1 MNHAHILV
9 VDDEPDIRGVV
20 KDILEDEGFEVSLA
34 ENAEQARRARRDR
47 RPDLIL
53 LDIWMPDT
61 DGISLLK
68 EWSHGKELD
77 VPVIMIS
84 GHGTVETAVEATR
97 LGAYDFIEK
106 PLSLAKLLV
115 TIERA
120 LETSSLR
127 RENVDLRRRHADEQ
141 ETAPIGSSS
150 AMQALRVQVA
160 RIANHNTTVFITGE
174 SGSGKEAFARYLHS
188 CSSRA
193 DGPFVDVRVAGL
205 AKENPA
211 LELFGSEEGGEL
223 FFGSLD
229 RADGGTLFLKDV
241 ADLDLNVQARLLS
254 AMETKSFLRVGGREP
269 VMLDVRVI
277 AATHHDLLERVN
289 AGFFRD
295 DLYYHLNVVPL
306 RIPPLREHFEDLP
319 ELLDYYIK
327 QLVTK
332 EGLPRRRFTLAA
344 QTRLRHYNWPGNLR
358 ELRNLVQRLLIL
370 GTEEDIGSPEVDQAL
385 GITAAQSG
393 TLNIPGLDKPLREA
407 REDFER
413 AYLEYQL
420 LEANGSV
427 SKVAERIGVERT
439 HLYRKMRG
447 LGINPKDI
455 KQKKPARG

>member
-1 MNHAHILV
+1 MSNAHILV
-9 VDDEPDIRGVV
+9 VDDEPDIRAVV

-34 ENAEQARRARRDR
+34 ENAEEARRARRDR

-68 EWSHGKELD
+68 EWSQGEDLA

-120 LETSSLR
+120 LEASSLR
-127 RENVDLRRRHADEQ
+127 RENVDLRRRHGAQ
-141 ETAPIGSSS
+141 ETVPIGNSSI
-150 AMQALRVQVA
+150 MRALREQVE

-188 CSSRA
+188 CSKRA
-193 DGPFVDVRVAGL
+193 DGSFVDVRVAGL

-223 FFGSLD
+223 HFGSLD
-229 RADGGTLFLKDV
+229 RADGGTLFLKDI

-254 AMETKSFLRVGGREP
+254 ALETKSFLRVGGREP
-269 VMLDVRVI
+269 VVVDVRVV
-277 AATHHDLLERVN
+277 AATHHDLLGRVN
-289 AGFFRD
+289 AGQFRD

-319 ELLDYYIK
+319 ELLDYYVE
-327 QLVTK
+327 QLASK
-332 EGLPRRRFTLAA
+332 EGLPRRHFTLAA
-344 QTRLRHYNWPGNLR
+344 QTRLRHYQWPGNLR

-370 GTEEDIGSPEVDQAL
+370 GTGEDIGSPEVDQAL
-385 GITAAQSG
+385 GIGAAQSG
-393 TLNIPGLDKPLREA
+393 AMNIPGLDKPLREA